1 VLIALLLLFQYHLC
15 YDWLMTAG
23 LLIGEARKRAGLTQA
38 ELAHRL
44 GSHQSVVAR
53 WETGR
58 TNPDFA
64 TVQRVIR
71 AAGFELGVSLHP
83 LDDHDLALVR
93 RELKLLPH
101 ERLSGMVEA
110 VNQIEAMS
118 RTAHG

>member
-1 VLIALLLLFQYHLC
+1 MIC
-15 YDWLMTAG
+15 PMTAG

-64 TVQRVIR
+64 TVQRAIR

-83 LDDHDLALVR
+83 FDDHDLALVR

-110 VNQIEAMS
+110 VNQIETMS